1 MNTDRSAA
9 VELRSVSKQF
19 CIYHERPRSFLELVA
34 EGIGARRRKKEII
47 WALRDVDL
55 IVPRGETLG
64 IIGPNGAGKSTILNL
79 IARVLTPTSGQVIA
93 HGRVSSLL
101 ELGAGFHPDLTGREN
116 IFLYG
121 SFLGLSRADMAR
133 RFDDIVDF
141 SGIPAMIDA
150 PVKRYSSGMYLRLA
164 FSVAIHVEP
173 DILLVDEVFA
183 VGDHAYQERCL
194 RRIRELQQRGIT
206 ILFVSHSMATVRQMC
221 SRAVWLANG
230 RIMADGM
237 PEQVIDRYLNEAT
250 PHKEVRLSAP
260 QPITGA
266 RWGSGEVEITRVSF
280 LDAQGRDC
288 TCIPVGSPLHIRVE
302 FVAHRRIER
311 PVFGLAIYHNV
322 GTHVNGPNTRLA
334 GLPIEAVEGPGVVEY
349 RVESLPLLPGGY
361 TLTVA
366 VHDWEGLHVYD
377 YRHQAFP
384 FTVDPSPVTSEVY
397 GLVWMPARW
406 RLVCGGVERE
416 VSSPP
421 VAEGT
426 RAHVA

>member
-1 MNTDRSAA
+1 MHTDRSAA
-9 VELRSVSKQF
+9 VELRSVSRQF

-34 EGIGARRRKKEII
+34 EGIGARRRSKEII

-79 IARVLTPTSGQVIA
+79 IARVLVPTSGQVIA

-183 VGDHAYQERCL
+183 VGDRAYQERCL

-221 SRAVWLANG
+221 SRAIWLSQG
-230 RIMADGM
+230 RIAADGM
-237 PEQVIDRYLNEAT
+237 PEQVIDSYLNAT
-250 PHKEVRLSAP
+250 TSQGTLDSGSE
-260 QPITGA
+260 PIVGA
-266 RWGSGEVEITRVSF
+266 RWGSGEVEITRVLL
-280 LDAQGRDC
+280 LDGEGRAC
-288 TCIPVGSPLHIRVE
+288 NRIPVGGPLHVRIE
-302 FVAHRRIER
+302 FVAHQRVER
-311 PVFGLAIYHNV
+311 PVFGLAIYRND

-334 GLPIEAVEGPGVVEY
+334 GLPIEAIEGPGTLEY
-349 RVESLPLLPGGY
+349 RVESLPLLRGGY

-366 VHDWEGLHVYD
+366 VHDWEGLHTYD
-377 YRHQAFP
+377 HRHQAFP
-384 FTVDPSPVTSEVY
+384 FTVDPSPATAEVY

-406 RLVCGGVERE
+406 RLQCGGLERE
-416 VSSPP
+416 AGGQPAINRERSD
-421 VAEGT
+421 A
-426 RAHVA
+426 A